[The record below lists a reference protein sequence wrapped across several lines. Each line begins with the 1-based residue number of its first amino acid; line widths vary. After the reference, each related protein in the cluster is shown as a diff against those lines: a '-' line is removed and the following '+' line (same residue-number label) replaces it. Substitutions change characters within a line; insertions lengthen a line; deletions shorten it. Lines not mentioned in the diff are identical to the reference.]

1 MAQPVGEAATV
12 KYITKVKDEEYTIEI
27 DHENQIRVNG
37 QLYYIDFHQ
46 LTEGGILSL
55 LLNNRSL
62 EAIVEER
69 DQAWEVLIQG
79 ELYTVQV
86 QDERAYR
93 LAKARGST
101 AEFTGEAI
109 IRSPMPGLIIAVLVK
124 EGQVVKKGDQIVILE
139 SMKMENELRS
149 PRAGLV
155 KQVMIGP
162 GVSVEKGQ
170 VLVLIGDEI

>member
-1 MAQPVGEAATV
+1 VGEAATV
-12 KYITKVKDEEYTIEI
+12 KYITKVSDQEYTIEI

-37 QLYYIDFHQ
+37 QLYNVDFHQ

-79 ELYTVQV
+79 ELYSVQV

-93 LAKARGST
+93 LPRRVVPQPKLPVK
-101 AEFTGEAI
+101 
-109 IRSPMPGLIIAVLVK
+109 RS
-124 EGQVVKKGDQIVILE
+124 
-139 SMKMENELRS
+139 SNRRC
-149 PRAGLV
+149 RA
-155 KQVMIGP
+155 
-162 GVSVEKGQ
+162 
-170 VLVLIGDEI
+170 